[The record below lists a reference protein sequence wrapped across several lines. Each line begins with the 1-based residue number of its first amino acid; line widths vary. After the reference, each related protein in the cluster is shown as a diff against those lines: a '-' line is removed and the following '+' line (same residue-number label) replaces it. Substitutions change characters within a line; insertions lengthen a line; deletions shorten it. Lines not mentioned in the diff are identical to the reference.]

1 MSLKYVGMPVNS
13 VKYPQHAP
21 KWPNTM
27 AQTGGDFKISDQGS
41 LSNWKLKE
49 IGCDLLVT
57 VIERSK
63 LDWQIGLEI

>member
-1 MSLKYVGMPVNS
+1 
-13 VKYPQHAP
+13 
-21 KWPNTM
+21 M